1 MRRRSWIITLIVSA
15 VVATTLGAGE
25 ATAATGP
32 DMQARITGGW
42 VVGMCGYTMSVDWSN
57 VGSADATGVTHITLD
72 LPPEITTSG
81 AQFFGSPPAYVFTES
96 VSPDGHHLDAVFNG
110 TIMPGGDSFM
120 KVQVCAAS
128 PPSGP
133 VVATVG
139 NANDVNLA
147 NNTYVGS
154 AFGTAPPTPVVA
166 GVDPAGGPA
175 GGGTAVTVTG
185 SNLADGLV
193 LFGGMVGTA
202 NSCTATSCTATAPA
216 GSGTVDVTVL
226 TAGGASAPTT
236 ADQYSYAGTPPA
248 VPIPAV
254 TRLTTTGGPEA
265 GGTQIY
271 VNGSSLTYGT
281 VAFGGVPG
289 LHSSCGPDWCSAYS
303 PPGKGVVDVTVTT
316 ASGTSATSPAD
327 QFTYTSA
334 AMVSLLM
341 LTSGSGT
348 ISGATSGTEYPAG
361 TVLTLTATPA
371 TGYRLGSWAIDGAA
385 AGSANPLTLTMDT
398 SHTVTA
404 NFVPTGSPSAGVTP
418 TSLSFGAQRVGTV
431 SSLQQVTVANTS
443 PYPLTMS
450 KTALGGTNPGQ
461 FKRVSS
467 CPSSLAPGASCTIS
481 VTFTPTSRG
490 AKTAT
495 LTVTDNAPDSPQAVT
510 LSGQGIAPVPG

>member
-1 MRRRSWIITLIVSA
+1 
-15 VVATTLGAGE
+15 
-25 ATAATGP
+25 
-32 DMQARITGGW
+32 
-42 VVGMCGYTMSVDWSN
+42 MCGYTMSVDWSN

-96 VSPDGHHLDAVFNG
+96 VSPDGHPLDGVFNG

-166 GVDPAGGPA
+166 GVDPAGGP

-236 ADQYSYAGTPPA
+236 ADQYSYAGTPQA

-281 VAFGGVPG
+281 VAFAGCPGCTARAGRIGVAPTRRRVRG
-289 LHSSCGPDWCSAYS
+289 CGRHRDHGQSRTPRSWYCATRSPSCNARSAY
-303 PPGKGVVDVTVTT
+303 PGCRG
-316 ASGTSATSPAD
+316 
-327 QFTYTSA
+327 
-334 AMVSLLM
+334 
-341 LTSGSGT
+341 
-348 ISGATSGTEYPAG
+348 
-361 TVLTLTATPA
+361 
-371 TGYRLGSWAIDGAA
+371 
-385 AGSANPLTLTMDT
+385 
-398 SHTVTA
+398 
-404 NFVPTGSPSAGVTP
+404 PTGLSWPPSP
-418 TSLSFGAQRVGTV
+418 VGC
-431 SSLQQVTVANTS
+431 
-443 PYPLTMS
+443 PPH
-450 KTALGGTNPGQ
+450 TAA
-461 FKRVSS
+461 S
-467 CPSSLAPGASCTIS
+467 CP
-481 VTFTPTSRG
+481 
-490 AKTAT
+490 
-495 LTVTDNAPDSPQAVT
+495 
-510 LSGQGIAPVPG
+510 